1 MNVDLKTEV
10 SLFSD
15 TYHFLRVESGRHLAS
30 TTQQSLEGE
39 NMTSKLNEQLSH
51 CEFDVQVTVHR
62 DKFLY
67 KTN

>member
-1 MNVDLKTEV
+1 MNVDLKIEV

-15 TYHFLRVESGRHLAS
+15 TYHFLRVESGGQLTS

-39 NMTSKLNEQLSH
+39 NMTSKLNELLSH

-62 DKFLY
+62 EKFL
-67 KTN
+67 